1 MKLNMGYSILRKFI
15 NLNYRP
21 ENYKSRQMNGGLKTF
36 TIDEFK
42 QIVKNK
48 ENLIQMFELEGNNVN

>member
-1 MKLNMGYSILRKFI
+1 
-15 NLNYRP
+15 
-21 ENYKSRQMNGGLKTF
+21 MNVGQKTF